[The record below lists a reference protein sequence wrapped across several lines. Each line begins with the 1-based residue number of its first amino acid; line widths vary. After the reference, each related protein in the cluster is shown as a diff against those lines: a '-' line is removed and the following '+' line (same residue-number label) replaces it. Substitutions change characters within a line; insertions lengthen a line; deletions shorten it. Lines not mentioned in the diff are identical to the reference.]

1 MNIIIDRDGDD
12 VEDIDV
18 YWNNID
24 LFLTQ
29 DGQILASSVSAKNN
43 VEILE
48 YTATIESLHKI
59 QIDLVNYTKTT
70 TNQFL
75 RISVA
80 CIVE

>member
-1 MNIIIDRDGDD
+1 M
-12 VEDIDV
+12 

-59 QIDLVNYTKTT
+59 QNDLVNYTKTT